1 MNIKRIFLSAAAVV
15 MSLTM
20 LCSCG
25 EPPGLRLGTGNPG
38 GIYYAYGTVLRE
50 LDDCGIDVK
59 KTEGSRANMRLMNE
73 GFLDLAIVQSD
84 VLAEAVSGTG
94 DFEGTPVTGVRAVAG
109 LYYEAF
115 QIITRSDSG
124 ITELADLKGCKM
136 SVGEE
141 GSGVA
146 KNAEYLLLSAGIPSS
161 SVETVNMSYAESAQA
176 LENGEIDAFFVILGA
191 PSTVVSELAES
202 TDISIMQLDER
213 TAAAMTGIYPGYYS
227 MTIPAGTYRGQDE
240 EVNTVGVKALFMH
253 GFIAHCG
260 SPRQQRERTRSNS
273 RAFRKRK
280 QHKIHDD
287 RTRAGYRV
295 RGDGYSVRVPSGGGG
310 LLFVE
315 RRDRKHGICSG
326 GQQAVICDPGRLRR
340 IYFCTF

>member
-1 MNIKRIFLSAAAVV
+1 

-213 TAAAMTGIYPGYYS
+213 TAAAMTGIYPGYY
-227 MTIPAGTYRGQDE
+227 A
-240 EVNTVGVKALFMH
+240 
-253 GFIAHCG
+253 
-260 SPRQQRERTRSNS
+260 
-273 RAFRKRK
+273 
-280 QHKIHDD
+280 
-287 RTRAGYRV
+287 
-295 RGDGYSVRVPSGGGG
+295 
-310 LLFVE
+310 
-315 RRDRKHGICSG
+315 
-326 GQQAVICDPGRLRR
+326 
-340 IYFCTF
+340 

>member
-59 KTEGSRANMRLMNE
+59 KTEGSRANMRLMKE

-141 GSGVA
+141 GSGVP
-146 KNAEYLLLSAGIPSS
+146 SAVGWN
-161 SVETVNMSYAESAQA
+161 SVQ
-176 LENGEIDAFFVILGA
+176 LCRNGEHV
-191 PSTVVSELAES
+191 
-202 TDISIMQLDER
+202 
-213 TAAAMTGIYPGYYS
+213 
-227 MTIPAGTYRGQDE
+227 
-240 EVNTVGVKALFMH
+240 
-253 GFIAHCG
+253 
-260 SPRQQRERTRSNS
+260 
-273 RAFRKRK
+273 
-280 QHKIHDD
+280 
-287 RTRAGYRV
+287 
-295 RGDGYSVRVPSGGGG
+295 
-310 LLFVE
+310 
-315 RRDRKHGICSG
+315 
-326 GQQAVICDPGRLRR
+326 LRR
-340 IYFCTF
+340 VCAGA

>member
-213 TAAAMTGIYPGYYS
+213 TAARNDRNLPWLLQHDDPGGY
-227 MTIPAGTYRGQDE
+227 IPRSGRGSE
-240 EVNTVGVKALFMH
+240 H
-253 GFIAHCG
+253 GRSKGGAHCG
-260 SPRQQRERTRSNS
+260 SPCQQRERTRSNS